1 MFLVI
6 FKCLVHLIETS
17 ETVPAPKPERI
28 AWDYKWC
35 EAATQT
41 EGRPQE
47 SGWGTPTSS
56 SCTQSCLIFS
66 LCLEVKGPRSSNR
79 PRSPPC
85 WKQAHSSLH
94 LEGRIA
100 HIWKSDNIRGW
111 GRQVFHFSSR
121 CLATVLRKGLGRVH
135 RERPEIQQKKRP
147 ARGGTQKRPLGSPKV
162 GPAHPPNTP
171 L

>member
-17 ETVPAPKPERI
+17 ETVPAPKPKRI
-28 AWDYKWC
+28 SWDYKWC
-35 EAATQT
+35 KAATQT
-41 EGRPQE
+41 EGRTQE

-56 SCTQSCLIFS
+56 SCTQACLILS

-79 PRSPPC
+79 ARSPPR
-85 WKQAHSSLH
+85 WKQAHSSPH

-135 RERPEIQQKKRP
+135 RERSEIQQKRP